1 MTYKT
6 VFVGEVFGSTLAE
19 KTPGSALTRY
29 AVELAASQ
37 GAHLDIGVGVV
48 RIAAPSAIMMGGA
61 RTLIAEANAQMRD
74 RARDFAEAARVQA
87 QSSGVTASVEIAL
100 DDYHAVARRFIVMA
114 RLADVAVMEADPE
127 SVSLQEGLLKEVLFD
142 SGRPLIVTP
151 QHWSG
156 PAAPGKVI
164 VAWDGTAKAAR
175 AIGVALPLLTQAEE
189 VEVIAVSGDPDPSK
203 RMDAADMAAHL
214 SRHCTRVSMTTLP
227 VQNAD
232 VAATIS
238 AHAKLTRA
246 NLVVM
251 GAYARPKFRQMILG
265 GVTSSMISQPPVPV
279 LLSC

>member
-29 AVELAASQ
+29 AVELAATQ

-74 RARDFAEAARVQA
+74 RAKDCAEAARVQA
-87 QSSGVTASVEIAL
+87 QTAGVTASVELAM
-100 DDYHAVARRFIVMA
+100 DDYHTVARRFIAMA
-114 RLADVAVMEADPE
+114 RLADVAVMEAD
-127 SVSLQEGLLKEVLFD
+127 VSLQEGLLKEVLFD

-175 AIGVALPLLTQAEE
+175 AIGDALPLLTQAEE

-214 SRHCTRVSMTTLP
+214 SRHCRRVSMTTLP
-227 VQNAD
+227 VQDAD